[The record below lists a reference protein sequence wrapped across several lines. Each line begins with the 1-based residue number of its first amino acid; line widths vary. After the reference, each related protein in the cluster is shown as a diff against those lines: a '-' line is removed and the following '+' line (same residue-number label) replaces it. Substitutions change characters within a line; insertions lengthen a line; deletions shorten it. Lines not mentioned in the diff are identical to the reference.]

1 MRYLLIGLSY
11 LVVAVAAVFV
21 GVQISHPPEPGLI
34 VSSNIQSGAVPAT
47 ILQSDSDKTASPL
60 PRFAD
65 IARQPTMFRQ
75 LYIAYQLAASSDIP
89 TLKSHM
95 DNLIHDD
102 DPFFHY
108 NIANVFLERLI
119 ALDVMESIHYIEN
132 ADISRDRIHR
142 FLSNIVSSWI
152 RHDPEAAIDYVRNI
166 DSMQLKNM
174 IGARLLRDPTL
185 GNTGLQSKLQQD
197 LGQFGQMIMQS
208 ANLRQKNPEAAFEEA
223 LLLRGS
229 DRQMGMWSAVARWYM
244 EDPEA
249 VLARVLDM
257 DNAVEKKN
265 IMQMLIQTQSQQD
278 PFAAL
283 EMVRN
288 YYPQDMDMERQ
299 VLMAMTRSDV
309 QQALPYINAFV
320 ERTGETHLLQNLASR
335 WSRSDPHAAIDYAN
349 TLDKQHRQAFLNGIA
364 SGYIH
369 SNPDEGLRWAMS
381 LNNREV
387 LDQVIQFLPNIDI
400 SMAENL
406 MNRLDDPQ
414 HTHSLMVSI
423 SYEKARADPE
433 GAYQWLT
440 KFHDEP
446 GYHNALTNVIREWA
460 RHDPKSA
467 ADTLEQHQEDSDY
480 QELFSSVAQ
489 GWAQRNPD
497 EAISWV
503 RSLPE
508 GEIVDQAAESVVFQI
523 WRNDIDSAIDMMD
536 VMSDER
542 SSSARLTLAVLMLAM
557 KSDEIEDIVDKLDL
571 TEEQADQVRQGNAN
585 TSVNHFSPS
594 VPPGYFLSSGGAI
607 TY

>member
-47 ILQSDSDKTASPL
+47 ILQSDSDKTAAPL

-65 IARQPTMFRQ
+65 IGRQPTIFRQ
-75 LYIAYQLAASSDIP
+75 LYIAYQLAASSDVPI
-89 TLKSHM
+89 LKSHM
-95 DNLIHDD
+95 DNLIHHD

-119 ALDVMESIHYIEN
+119 ELDVMESIHYIEN
-132 ADISRDRIHR
+132 ADISRERIYR
-142 FLSNIVSSWI
+142 FLSDIVSSWI

-174 IGARLLRDPTL
+174 IGARLLSDPTL
-185 GNTGLQSKLQQD
+185 GDTGLQSKLEQD
-197 LGQFGQMIMQS
+197 LGQYGQMIMQS
-208 ANLRQKNPEAAFEEA
+208 ASLRQKDPEAAFEEA
-223 LLLRGS
+223 LLLRGN
-229 DRQMGMWSAVARWYM
+229 DRQMGMWSAATRWYW

-249 VLARVLDM
+249 ILARVLDM
-257 DNAVEKKN
+257 DNAVDKKN
-265 IMQMLIQTQSQQD
+265 LMQMLIQVQSQQD

-299 VLMAMTRSDV
+299 VLMAMTGSDV

-320 ERTGETHLLQNLASR
+320 ERTGETHLLQNLASS
-335 WSRSDPHAAIDYAN
+335 WSLSDPHAAIDYAN

-369 SNPDEGLRWAMS
+369 SNPYEGLRWAMS
-381 LNNREV
+381 LDNREV
-387 LDQVIQFLPNIDI
+387 LDQVVQFLPNIDI

-414 HTHSLMVSI
+414 HTHSLLVSI
-423 SYEKARADPE
+423 SFMKARADPE
-433 GAYQWLT
+433 GAYQWLA

-460 RHDPKSA
+460 RYDPRSA
-467 ADTLEQHQEDSDY
+467 ADSLEKHQKDSDY

-489 GWAQRNPD
+489 GWAQQNPD
-497 EAISWV
+497 AAISWV

-508 GEIVDQAAESVVFQI
+508 GEIVDQAAQSVVFQI

-536 VMSDER
+536 MMSDE
-542 SSSARLTLAVLMLAM
+542 SSSSVRLSIAFQMLALN
-557 KSDEIEDIVDKLDL
+557 SDEIEDIVDKLDL
-571 TEEQADQVRQGNAN
+571 TKEQADQLREGNAN
-585 TSVNHFSPS
+585 SSVNRFIPAIQS
-594 VPPGYFLSSGGAI
+594 GYFFSSGSAI
-607 TY
+607 TR